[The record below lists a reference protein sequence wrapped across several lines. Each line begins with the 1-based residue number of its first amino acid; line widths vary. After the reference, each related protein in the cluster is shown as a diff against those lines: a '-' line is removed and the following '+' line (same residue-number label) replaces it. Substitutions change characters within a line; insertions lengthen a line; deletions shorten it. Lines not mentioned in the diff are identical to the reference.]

1 MKHTHWSLFSGLV
14 TLALVGSAVL
24 PAADTRAGA
33 LIVPES
39 QMSSPAPA
47 GAEGAG
53 IMSETATQV
62 TQSRPARPAPLVSP
76 EVHADRRVTF
86 RLQAPAA
93 KEVTVWGDW
102 GGAPVPLTR
111 DAQGPWSATLGP
123 LPAEVYQYGFIVDG
137 LRIPDLANPQGKP
150 QRSPTTSVF
159 EIPGTPPLL
168 HEFQEVPHGT
178 LHRHQYRSR
187 PLRGLR
193 PLVVYTPPGYGETSE
208 RRYPVLYL
216 FHGSGD
222 SEGAWTVVGRAHLIL
237 DNLIAQKKARPM
249 VIVMPDGHVSPP
261 LPPAEASARALEAFE
276 QDLLDEVV
284 PFVELHYR
292 VRADREHRG
301 IVGLSMGGSQALTIG
316 LRHRERFAFVGGF
329 SSAARSALE
338 AAEAAALEGSHA
350 GRGLK
355 LLWFAC
361 GKDDRLLESNQ
372 QLDALLTRRGV
383 RHEFHE
389 TEGNH
394 SWPLWRRYLPL
405 FVSRLFP

>member
-1 MKHTHWSLFSGLV
+1 MKPTHWKLFSGPV
-14 TLALVGSAVL
+14 TLVLAGSAVM
-24 PAADTRAGA
+24 PAANTWAGA
-33 LIVPES
+33 IIAPES
-39 QMSSPAPA
+39 HMSSPASA
-47 GAEGAG
+47 GVGVPG
-53 IMSETATQV
+53 IMSETTTQAV
-62 TQSRPARPAPLVSP
+62 QSRPARPVPLVSP
-76 EVHADRRVTF
+76 EVHPDRRVTV
-86 RLQAPAA
+86 RLQAPGA

-102 GGAPVPLTR
+102 GGAPAPLTR
-111 DAQGPWSATLGP
+111 DAQGLWSTTLGP

-168 HEFQEVPHGT
+168 HEFQEVPHGA

-193 PLVVYTPPGYGETSE
+193 PLVVYTPPGYGETSD

-261 LPPAEASARALEAFE
+261 LPPAEASTRALEAFE

-284 PFVELHYR
+284 PFVEQHYR
-292 VRADREHRG
+292 VRTDREHRA
-301 IVGLSMGGSQALTIG
+301 IVGLSMGGGQALTIG

-338 AAEAAALEGSHA
+338 AAEAAYSEGSPA
-350 GRGLK
+350 GGGLK

-383 RHEFHE
+383 HHEFHE

-394 SWPLWRRYLPL
+394 SWPLWRKYLPL